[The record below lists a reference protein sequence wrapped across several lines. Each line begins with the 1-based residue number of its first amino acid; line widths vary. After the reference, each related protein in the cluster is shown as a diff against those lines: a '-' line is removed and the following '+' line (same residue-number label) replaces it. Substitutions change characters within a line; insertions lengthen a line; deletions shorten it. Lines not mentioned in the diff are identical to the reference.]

1 MKISRDQEEHITDL
15 AKLSLTDDEIDMYAD
30 QLSAILAYV
39 EQLGELD
46 TSAIPPTASVLPLQ
60 NVLRPDVAKSS
71 LRPDIALKNAPDAAD
86 DQFRVSAVLDE
97 SP

>member
-1 MKISRDQEEHITDL
+1 MKISHDQVEHIADL

>member
-1 MKISRDQEEHITDL
+1 MKISRDQVEHIADL